1 MELLPGLEDQKMK
14 KSGISVL
21 LVLTMLLS
29 LLSGC
34 GSGSQDPNG
43 ALTQPGENSF
53 SYQDPYG
60 VYADDYDGLSQA
72 IYSDHLGAFYELY
85 EQAKS
90 ARSVSVRHALMAQ
103 AEAKLM
109 EAAVMMPNYS
119 GGGAY
124 ALTRVAPYTIPYAL
138 WGNDRYRY
146 HNAVLTTELIA
157 AEHIGEMRSQWARL
171 KGSGTYEQWAKD
183 YLTQKGYKLKDTY
196 ALLYSGD
203 PETWDVL
210 ATSKSVDSRAL
221 INTYDGLYEYD
232 CEGTVQPALA
242 TGYTVTENSDGTV
255 SYTFTLRSDA
265 VWVDSQ
271 GRQIA
276 QVTADDFVAGLQ
288 HMMDAAGGM
297 EYLTEGVI
305 LGADAYISGE
315 ITDFSEVGIK
325 APDAHTVVY
334 TLSSPVPYFMTMLG
348 YGVFAPLC
356 RSYFLSKGGAFGTDY
371 TDEVA
376 SKMSYGKTPN
386 DIAYCGPYLISSYT
400 PGNTVVFSSNP
411 SYWNSDQINIKTIT
425 WRFSDGTD
433 VLKGYNDTVSG
444 TVDGAN
450 LNASATVQAKNDGM
464 FERYAYV
471 SSNDATTFF
480 TFYNLNR
487 VATANFNDPTA
498 GVSTKTYEQLA
509 RSRAAM
515 HNQNFRLA
523 LSCAVDR
530 GAYNA
535 QSVGED
541 LKNTSLRNTYTP
553 GNFVFLTEEVTVPV
567 GDVDKTYA
575 AGTYYGQIMQ
585 DQIDAD
591 GYQIKV
597 WDPAAENGIGSS
609 DGFDGWYDPVY
620 AQQLLNTAAAQLAAQ
635 GVEISSENP
644 IYLDFPYYSSSE
656 TNTNMANAYK
666 KSVERSLNGWV
677 IVNLVDCGDIHGV
690 NYAGYFISMGSE
702 ANYEL
707 YSYSGWS
714 PDYGDPQTYLDTLLP
729 DYAGYMTMMLGL
741 F

>member
-1 MELLPGLEDQKMK
+1 MKRSGL
-14 KSGISVL
+14 SVL
-21 LVLTMLLS
+21 LVLSILLG

-34 GSGSQDPNG
+34 GSQAPNS
-43 ALTQPGENSF
+43 ALTRPGGENTPV
-53 SYQDPYG
+53 YEDPYAA
-60 VYADDYDGLSQA
+60 YEEDYDGLSRA
-72 IYSDHLGAFYELY
+72 IYDEHLGEFYQLY
-85 EQAKS
+85 EQAKAAS
-90 ARSVSVRHALMAQ
+90 SVSMRHALMAQ

-109 EAAVMMPNYS
+109 EAAVLMPNYS

-124 ALTRVAPYTIPYAL
+124 AFTRVAPYTVPYAL

-146 HNAVLTTELIA
+146 HNAVLTTDLITG
-157 AEHIGEMRSQWARL
+157 EHIAEMRAQWAQL

-221 INTYDGLYEYD
+221 VNTYDGLYEYD
-232 CEGTVQPALA
+232 CEGALQPALA
-242 TGYTVTENSDGTV
+242 TSYTVTENADGTV
-255 SYTFTLRSDA
+255 SYTFTLRPDA

-276 QVTADDFVAGLQ
+276 PVTADDFVAGLQ
-288 HMMDAAGGM
+288 HMMDAVGGM
-297 EYLTEGVI
+297 EYLIEGVI
-305 LGADAYISGE
+305 LGADAYISGDE
-315 ITDFSEVGIK
+315 TDFSQVGIK
-325 APDAHTVVY
+325 ATDDHTVVY
-334 TLSSPVPYFMTMLG
+334 TLTGSVPYFMTMLS

-356 RSYFLSKGGAFGTDY
+356 RSYFLSKGGAFGSDY

-386 DIAYCGPYLISSYT
+386 DIAYCGPYRVSSYT
-400 PGNTVVFSSNP
+400 AGNTLVFSANAA
-411 SYWNSDQINIKTIT
+411 YWNADQINIQTIT
-425 WRFSDGTD
+425 WRFSDGAD

-444 TVDGAN
+444 VIDGAN
-450 LNASATVQAKNDGM
+450 LNASSTVQAKNDKL
-464 FERYAYV
+464 FEKYAYI
-471 SSNDATTFF
+471 SNNDATTYF

-487 VATANFNDPTA
+487 VATSNFNDPTV
-498 GVSTKTYEQLA
+498 GVSTKTQEQLI

-515 HNQNFRLA
+515 QNGHFRLA

-553 GNFVFLTEEVTVPV
+553 GTFVSLTEEVTFPV
-567 GDVDKTYA
+567 GGVDKTYA

-591 GYQIKV
+591 GYQLTL
-597 WDPAAENGIGSS
+597 WDPKAENGIGSS

-620 AQQLLNTAAAQLAAQ
+620 AQQLLSAAVTELAAQ
-635 GVEISSENP
+635 GVEVSAQNP
-644 IYLDFPYYSSSE
+644 IYLDYPYYSSSE

-666 KSVERSLNGWV
+666 KSVEQSLQGSV
-677 IVNLVDCGDIHGV
+677 VVNLVDCGDIHGV
-690 NYAGYFISMGSE
+690 NYAGYFISTGPE

-714 PDYGDPQTYLDTLLP
+714 PDYGDPQSYLDTLLP

>member
-1 MELLPGLEDQKMK
+1 MK
-14 KSGISVL
+14 KSGISLL
-21 LVLTMLLS
+21 LVFMLLLS

-34 GSGSQDPNG
+34 GSQQSNG
-43 ALTQPGENSF
+43 VLTQPGGENTPL
-53 SYQDPYG
+53 YEDPYAA
-60 VYADDYDGLSQA
+60 YEEDYDGLSRA
-72 IYSDHLGAFYELY
+72 IYDDHLGAFYQLY
-85 EQAKS
+85 EQAKAAS
-90 ARSVSVRHALMAQ
+90 SVSMRHALMAQ

-109 EAAVMMPNYS
+109 EAAVLMPNYS

-124 ALTRVAPYTIPYAL
+124 ALTRVAPYTFPYAL

-146 HNAVLTTELIA
+146 HNAVLTTELITG
-157 AEHIGEMRSQWARL
+157 EHIAEMRAQWAQL

-183 YLTQKGYKLKDTY
+183 YLTQKGYKLKDSY

-221 INTYDGLYEYD
+221 VNTYDGLYEYD
-232 CEGTVQPALA
+232 CEGTLQPALA
-242 TGYTVTENSDGTV
+242 TGYTVTENADGTV
-255 SYTFTLRSDA
+255 SYTFTLRPDA

-271 GRQIA
+271 GREIA
-276 QVTADDFVAGLQ
+276 PVTADDFVAGLQ
-288 HMMDAAGGM
+288 HMMDAVGGM
-297 EYLTEGVI
+297 EYLIEGVI
-305 LGADAYISGE
+305 VNADAYISGDV
-315 ITDFSEVGIK
+315 TDFSQVGIK
-325 APDAHTVVY
+325 ATDDHTVVY
-334 TLSSPVPYFMTMLG
+334 TLTGGVPYFMTMLS

-356 RSYFLSKGGAFGTDY
+356 RSYFLSKGGAFGGDY

-386 DIAYCGPYLISSYT
+386 DIAYCGPYRVSSYT
-400 PGNTVVFSSNP
+400 PGNTLVFSANAA
-411 SYWNSDQINIKTIT
+411 YWNADQINIQTIT

-444 TVDGAN
+444 VIDGAN
-450 LNASATVQAKNDGM
+450 LNASSTVQAKNDKL
-464 FERYAYV
+464 FEKYAYI
-471 SSNDATTFF
+471 SNNDATTYF

-487 VATANFNDPTA
+487 VATSNFNDPTV
-498 GVSTKTYEQLA
+498 GVSAKTREQLI

-515 HNQNFRLA
+515 QNGHFRLA

-530 GAYNA
+530 GAFNA

-541 LKNTSLRNTYTP
+541 LKNTSLRNSYTP
-553 GNFVFLTEEVTVPV
+553 GTFVSLTEEVTLPV
-567 GDVDKTYA
+567 GGVDKTYA

-585 DQIDAD
+585 DQINAD
-591 GYQIKV
+591 GYQITV
-597 WDPAAENGIGSS
+597 WDPTAENGIGSS
-609 DGFDGWYDPVY
+609 DGFDGWHDPIY
-620 AQQLLNTAAAQLAAQ
+620 AQQLLSTAVAELAAQ
-635 GVEISSENP
+635 GVEVSPQNP
-644 IYLDFPYYSSSE
+644 IYLDYPYYSSSE

-666 KSVERSLNGWV
+666 KSVEQSLQGYV
-677 IVNLVDCGDIHGV
+677 IINLVDCVDIHGV
-690 NYAGYFISMGSE
+690 NYAGYFISTGPE

-714 PDYGDPQTYLDTLLP
+714 PDYGDPQSYLDTLLP